1 MGSAQSNP
9 CMALCGEDNSLGQ
22 HQQLGDEL
30 PDAPEHT
37 DKSLT
42 VEDLVNPQVR
52 RLCVSRE
59 KTGRG
64 SCVRRVC
71 NRVRVS
77 VYRDAACISWK
88 IPSVRFCG
96 EERHTRAKPH
106 PPLRSQAH
114 H

>member
-9 CMALCGEDNSLGQ
+9 CMALCGEDDSLGQ

-52 RLCVSRE
+52 RS
-59 KTGRG
+59 
-64 SCVRRVC
+64 
-71 NRVRVS
+71 
-77 VYRDAACISWK
+77 
-88 IPSVRFCG
+88 
-96 EERHTRAKPH
+96 
-106 PPLRSQAH
+106 
-114 H
+114 

>member
-9 CMALCGEDNSLGQ
+9 CMALCGEDDSLGQ

-52 RLCVSRE
+52 RLWYSH
-59 KTGRG
+59 GRG

-77 VYRDAACISWK
+77 VCRERGTHIVED
-88 IPSVRFCG
+88 SVRPFLWRG
-96 EERHTRAKPH
+96 EEH
-106 PPLRSQAH
+106 PC
-114 H
+114 

>member
-9 CMALCGEDNSLGQ
+9 CMVCGEDDTLGQ

-52 RLCVSRE
+52 RCVFS
-59 KTGRG
+59 
-64 SCVRRVC
+64 
-71 NRVRVS
+71 
-77 VYRDAACISWK
+77 
-88 IPSVRFCG
+88 
-96 EERHTRAKPH
+96 
-106 PPLRSQAH
+106 
-114 H
+114 